1 MFISLIHMHLS
12 HYSQSV
18 SGLNTKSGARKG
30 QIMSK
35 PVKPMRETLPGTGGL
50 RGGAQGVN
58 RLPGAPMFKT
68 LSQNALLGAPMVDK
82 T

>member
-1 MFISLIHMHLS
+1 MHLS

-18 SGLNTKSGARKG
+18 SGLKTKSGAGKG

-35 PVKPMRETLPGTGGL
+35 PVKPMKETLPGTGGL
-50 RGGAQGVN
+50 REGAQGVN

-68 LSQNALLGAPMVDK
+68 LSKAPLWVPLW
-82 T
+82 